1 MPHGYL
7 SDGEGDLSEDEK
19 VRLDNVQ
26 RERGREGKRERG
38 RVRER
43 EREREGGRKK
53 RGRKER
59 KIKNTCTY

>member
-26 RERGREGKRERG
+26 RERERERERG
-38 RVRER
+38 RGR
-43 EREREGGRKK
+43 EREREGRRKK
-53 RGRKER
+53 RSYDATE
-59 KIKNTCTY
+59 